1 MIQIDL
7 PTLVKRLN
15 LFSRQAL
22 EMAASEC
29 MSQQAAEITVSHV
42 LIQMLAMPRSDLR
55 VITRQGDIGMEE
67 LRQALTVENY
77 TTARSADSYP
87 AFSPMLVEWLKEG
100 WLLASAEM
108 QHSELRGGVLL
119 LALLHSPLRY
129 IPPAAAQL
137 LTGINRD
144 RLQQDFVQW
153 TQESAESVV
162 PDADCKGA
170 GALTDVAD
178 SLLARYAKNMTEDA
192 RNDRLDP
199 VLCRDHEIDLMIDIL
214 CRRRKNNPV
223 VVGEAGVGK
232 SALIEGLALRIVA
245 GQVPDKL
252 KNTDIMTLDLGA
264 LQAGA
269 SVKGEFEK
277 RFKGLMAE
285 VISSPV
291 PVILFIDEAHTLI
304 GAGNQQG
311 GLDISNLLKP
321 ALARGELK
329 TIAATTWSE
338 YKKYFEKDAALSR
351 RFQLV
356 KVSEPNAAEATIILR
371 GLSAVYEQ
379 SHGVL
384 IDDDALQAAAT
395 LSERYLSGRQL
406 PDKAIDVLDTACARV
421 AINLSSPPKQISAL
435 TTLSHQQE
443 AEIRQLERELRIG
456 LRTNTS
462 RMTEVLVQYDE
473 TLTALDEL
481 EAAWHQQ
488 QTLVQEIIAL
498 RQQLL
503 GMAEDDAA
511 SLPHVD
517 AVEDTPP
524 ESEQDNTGAKLAD
537 EAGSEQPE
545 ETAETVSPVQRL
557 AQLTAEL
564 DALHNDRLLV
574 SPHVDKKQIA
584 AVIAEWTGVPLNRL
598 SQNEMS
604 VITDLPVWLGDT
616 IKGQDLAI
624 ASLHKHLLTAR
635 ADLRRPGRP
644 LGAFLLAGPSGV
656 GKTETVLQLAELL
669 YGGRQYLTTIN
680 MSEFQEKHTVSRL
693 IGSPPG
699 YVGYGEGGV
708 LTEAIR
714 QKPYSVVLLDEVE
727 KAHPDVLN
735 LFYQAFDKGE
745 MADGEGRLI
754 DCKNIVFFLTSNLGY
769 QVIVEHADD
778 PETMQEVL
786 YPVLADFF
794 KPALLARMEVVP
806 YQSLKTR
813 ALGVLPADLNLRDQV
828 GPTFDQV
835 FTSADDNKLVVPQF
849 LTRYGLQS
857 YFVKQRDELV
867 ELTAMDS
874 WVLNLTRSVKY
885 SDADRAEIQRQ
896 LTEQYISDYTATWR
910 AGMDNLNIRNFESI
924 GQLTGALEQVIS
936 GDLPLQRAL
945 TVLRD
950 NTQPG
955 VFSEKLSAKE
965 REEALAEPDYQLLT
979 RLGHEFAPENSTL
992 AVQKDKES
1000 TMQAVYQ
1007 QLTELHRY
1015 LLAIQNAPVP
1025 GKSALKAVQLRLDQ
1039 NSSDPI
1045 FATRQMAK
1053 TLPAPLNR
1061 WVGRLADQAWH
1072 VVMVEAVHYMEVDWR
1087 DSVVKPFN
1095 EQLANNYP
1103 FNPRSAQDASLD
1115 AFERFFKPDGILDTF
1130 YQQNLKLF
1138 IDNDLSLEDGD
1149 NSVIIRED
1157 IIAQLK
1163 TAQKIRDIFFS
1174 KQNGLGTSFAVE
1186 TVSLSGNKRRSV
1198 LNLDGQLVDYSQGR
1212 NYTAHLVWPNNMREG
1227 NESKLTL
1234 VGANGGA
1241 PRSISFSG
1249 PWAQF
1254 RLFGAGQ
1261 LTGVQDGN
1269 FTVRFSV
1276 DGGAMTYRVHI
1287 RCSSNCYRLTTP
1299 LRAQQRCGWPH
1310 LNSKTMSA
1318 GCNNF
1323 LIPPRYSRW
1332 KPGCR

>member
-129 IPPAAAQL
+129 IPPAAARL

-162 PDADCKGA
+162 PDADGKGA
-170 GALTDVAD
+170 GTLTDAAD
-178 SLLARYAKNMTEDA
+178 TLLARYAKNMTADA
-192 RNDRLDP
+192 RNGRLDP
-199 VLCRDHEIDLMIDIL
+199 VLCRNYEIDLMIDIL

-285 VISSPV
+285 VIFSPV

-456 LRTNTS
+456 LRTDTS
-462 RMTEVLVQYDE
+462 RMTEVLEQYDE
-473 TLTALDEL
+473 TLSALDEL
-481 EAAWHQQ
+481 EVAWQQ

-503 GMAEDDAA
+503 GVAEDDVA
-511 SLPHVD
+511 SLPDAD

-524 ESEQDNTGAKLAD
+524 EAEQDSTDAESAD
-537 EAGSEQPE
+537 DAGSVQPE

-564 DALHNDRLLV
+564 DALHNDQLLV

-604 VITDLPVWLGDT
+604 VITDLPVWLGGT

-778 PETMQEVL
+778 PETMQEAL

-806 YQSLKTR
+806 YLPLSKETLATIIAGKLARLDNVLRSRFGADVIIGPEVTDEIMSRVTR
-813 ALGVLPADLNLRDQV
+813 AENGARMLESVIDGDMLPPLSLLLLQKMAANTAIARIRLSAAD
-828 GPTFDQV
+828 GA
-835 FTSADDNKLVVPQF
+835 FTADVEDALPDDAVTPQ
-849 LTRYGLQS
+849 TE
-857 YFVKQRDELV
+857 DE
-867 ELTAMDS
+867 
-874 WVLNLTRSVKY
+874 
-885 SDADRAEIQRQ
+885 
-896 LTEQYISDYTATWR
+896 
-910 AGMDNLNIRNFESI
+910 
-924 GQLTGALEQVIS
+924 
-936 GDLPLQRAL
+936 
-945 TVLRD
+945 TVL
-950 NTQPG
+950 
-955 VFSEKLSAKE
+955 
-965 REEALAEPDYQLLT
+965 
-979 RLGHEFAPENSTL
+979 
-992 AVQKDKES
+992 
-1000 TMQAVYQ
+1000 
-1007 QLTELHRY
+1007 
-1015 LLAIQNAPVP
+1015 
-1025 GKSALKAVQLRLDQ
+1025 
-1039 NSSDPI
+1039 
-1045 FATRQMAK
+1045 
-1053 TLPAPLNR
+1053 
-1061 WVGRLADQAWH
+1061 
-1072 VVMVEAVHYMEVDWR
+1072 
-1087 DSVVKPFN
+1087 
-1095 EQLANNYP
+1095 
-1103 FNPRSAQDASLD
+1103 
-1115 AFERFFKPDGILDTF
+1115 
-1130 YQQNLKLF
+1130 
-1138 IDNDLSLEDGD
+1138 
-1149 NSVIIRED
+1149 
-1157 IIAQLK
+1157 
-1163 TAQKIRDIFFS
+1163 
-1174 KQNGLGTSFAVE
+1174 
-1186 TVSLSGNKRRSV
+1186 
-1198 LNLDGQLVDYSQGR
+1198 
-1212 NYTAHLVWPNNMREG
+1212 
-1227 NESKLTL
+1227 
-1234 VGANGGA
+1234 
-1241 PRSISFSG
+1241 
-1249 PWAQF
+1249 
-1254 RLFGAGQ
+1254 
-1261 LTGVQDGN
+1261 
-1269 FTVRFSV
+1269 
-1276 DGGAMTYRVHI
+1276 
-1287 RCSSNCYRLTTP
+1287 
-1299 LRAQQRCGWPH
+1299 
-1310 LNSKTMSA
+1310 
-1318 GCNNF
+1318 
-1323 LIPPRYSRW
+1323 
-1332 KPGCR
+1332 

>member
-7 PTLVKRLN
+7 ATLVKRLN
-15 LFSRQAL
+15 PFAKQAL
-22 EMAASEC
+22 EAAASEC

-42 LIQMLAMPRSDLR
+42 LIQMLAIPRSDLR
-55 VITRQGDIGMEE
+55 VIAERADIGTDE

-77 TTARSADSYP
+77 ATSRAADSYP
-87 AFSPMLVEWLKEG
+87 SFSPMLVEWLKEA

-108 QHSELRGGVLL
+108 QQAELRGGILL
-119 LALLHSPLRY
+119 LALLHTPLRY
-129 IPPAAAQL
+129 VSPVAARL
-137 LTGINRD
+137 LTAINRD
-144 RLQQDFVQW
+144 QLQQDFAGW
-153 TQESAESVV
+153 TRESAESVV
-162 PDADCKGA
+162 LNADGH
-170 GALTDVAD
+170 VASATADTGD
-178 SLLARYAKNMTEDA
+178 SLLGRYAKNMTDDA
-192 RNDRLDP
+192 RQGRLDP
-199 VLCRDHEIDLMIDIL
+199 VLCRDNEIDLMIDIL

-245 GQVPDKL
+245 DRVPDKL
-252 KNTDIMTLDLGA
+252 RDTEIMTLDLGA

-285 VISSPV
+285 VIQSPK

-304 GAGNQQG
+304 GTGNQQG

-356 KVSEPNAAEATIILR
+356 KVSEPTAAEATIILR

-384 IDDDALQAAAT
+384 IDDEALQAAAT

-435 TTLSHQQE
+435 TTQRHQCE

-456 LRTNTS
+456 LRTDTS
-462 RMTEVLVQYDE
+462 RLTDVLVQYDE
-473 TLTALDEL
+473 TLTELDEL
-481 EAAWHQQ
+481 EVAWHQQ
-488 QTLVQEIIAL
+488 QALVQEIIAL
-498 RQQLL
+498 RKALL
-503 GMAEDDAA
+503 EETVAADERVAETTDDSTVATDKPAA
-511 SLPHVD
+511 GQ
-517 AVEDTPP
+517 P
-524 ESEQDNTGAKLAD
+524 ESEIPPAD
-537 EAGSEQPE
+537 
-545 ETAETVSPVQRL
+545 RL

-564 DALHNDRLLV
+564 DALHNTQRLV

-604 VITDLPVWLGDT
+604 VITDLPQWLGDT

-624 ASLHKHLLTAR
+624 KHLHKHLLTAR

-769 QVIVEHADD
+769 QVIVDHADD
-778 PETMQEVL
+778 PETMQEAL

-806 YQSLKTR
+806 Y
-813 ALGVLPADLNLRDQV
+813 
-828 GPTFDQV
+828 
-835 FTSADDNKLVVPQF
+835 
-849 LTRYGLQS
+849 
-857 YFVKQRDELV
+857 
-867 ELTAMDS
+867 
-874 WVLNLTRSVKY
+874 
-885 SDADRAEIQRQ
+885 
-896 LTEQYISDYTATWR
+896 
-910 AGMDNLNIRNFESI
+910 
-924 GQLTGALEQVIS
+924 
-936 GDLPLQRAL
+936 LPL
-945 TVLRD
+945 
-950 NTQPG
+950 
-955 VFSEKLSAKE
+955 SKE
-965 REEALAEPDYQLLT
+965 
-979 RLGHEFAPENSTL
+979 TL
-992 AVQKDKES
+992 AVIIAGK
-1000 TMQAVYQ
+1000 
-1007 QLTELHRY
+1007 
-1015 LLAIQNAPVP
+1015 LA
-1025 GKSALKAVQLRLDQ
+1025 RLD
-1039 NSSDPI
+1039 NVLR
-1045 FATRQMAK
+1045 TRFGAEVVIEPEVTDEIMQRVTRAENGARMLESVIDGEM
-1053 TLPAPLNR
+1053 LPP
-1061 WVGRLADQAWH
+1061 
-1072 VVMVEAVHYMEVDWR
+1072 
-1087 DSVVKPFN
+1087 
-1095 EQLANNYP
+1095 
-1103 FNPRSAQDASLD
+1103 
-1115 AFERFFKPDGILDTF
+1115 
-1130 YQQNLKLF
+1130 
-1138 IDNDLSLEDGD
+1138 LSLLLLQKMAANVAIARIVLGVADGAFTAVVEDAP
-1149 NSVIIRED
+1149 ED
-1157 IIAQLK
+1157 STDSDALSEPETED
-1163 TAQKIRDIFFS
+1163 TA
-1174 KQNGLGTSFAVE
+1174 
-1186 TVSLSGNKRRSV
+1186 V
-1198 LNLDGQLVDYSQGR
+1198 L
-1212 NYTAHLVWPNNMREG
+1212 
-1227 NESKLTL
+1227 
-1234 VGANGGA
+1234 
-1241 PRSISFSG
+1241 
-1249 PWAQF
+1249 
-1254 RLFGAGQ
+1254 
-1261 LTGVQDGN
+1261 
-1269 FTVRFSV
+1269 
-1276 DGGAMTYRVHI
+1276 
-1287 RCSSNCYRLTTP
+1287 
-1299 LRAQQRCGWPH
+1299 
-1310 LNSKTMSA
+1310 
-1318 GCNNF
+1318 
-1323 LIPPRYSRW
+1323 
-1332 KPGCR
+1332 

>member
-7 PTLVKRLN
+7 ATLVKRLN
-15 LFSRQAL
+15 PFSKQAL

-29 MSQQAAEITVSHV
+29 MSQQASEITVSHV
-42 LIQMLAMPRSDLR
+42 LIQILAIPRSDLR
-55 VITRQGDIGMEE
+55 VIAERADIGTDE

-77 TTARSADSYP
+77 ATSRAADSYP
-87 AFSPMLVEWLKEG
+87 SFSPMLVEWLKEA

-108 QHSELRGGVLL
+108 QQTELRGGILL
-119 LALLHSPLRY
+119 LALLHTPLRY
-129 IPPAAAQL
+129 VPPVAARL
-137 LTGINRD
+137 LTAINRD
-144 RLQQDFVQW
+144 QLQQDFAGW
-153 TQESAESVV
+153 TRESAESVV
-162 PDADCKGA
+162 LNADGH
-170 GALTDVAD
+170 VASATADTGD
-178 SLLARYAKNMTEDA
+178 SLLGRYAKNMTDDA
-192 RNDRLDP
+192 RQGRLDP
-199 VLCRDHEIDLMIDIL
+199 VLCRDNEIDLMIDIL

-232 SALIEGLALRIVA
+232 SALIEGLALRIVDDR
-245 GQVPDKL
+245 VPDKL
-252 KNTDIMTLDLGA
+252 RDTEIMTLDLGA

-285 VISSPV
+285 VIQSPK

-356 KVSEPNAAEATIILR
+356 KVSEPTAAEATIILR

-384 IDDDALQAAAT
+384 IDDEALQAAAT

-435 TTLSHQQE
+435 TTQRHQCE

-456 LRTNTS
+456 LRTDTS
-462 RMTEVLVQYDE
+462 RLTDVLVQYDE
-473 TLTALDEL
+473 TLTELDEL
-481 EAAWHQQ
+481 ETAWRQQ
-488 QTLVQEIIAL
+488 QTLVQEIISLRKAL
-498 RQQLL
+498 LEETV
-503 GMAEDDAA
+503 A
-511 SLPHVD
+511 
-517 AVEDTPP
+517 
-524 ESEQDNTGAKLAD
+524 AD
-537 EAGSEQPE
+537 ERVAETTDDSTVATDEPAAGQPE
-545 ETAETVSPVQRL
+545 PEIPPAERL

-564 DALHNDRLLV
+564 DALHNTQRLV

-604 VITDLPVWLGDT
+604 VITDLPQWLGDT

-624 ASLHKHLLTAR
+624 KHLHKHLLTAR

-769 QVIVEHADD
+769 QVIVDHADD
-778 PETMQEVL
+778 PETMQEAL

-806 YQSLKTR
+806 Y
-813 ALGVLPADLNLRDQV
+813 
-828 GPTFDQV
+828 
-835 FTSADDNKLVVPQF
+835 
-849 LTRYGLQS
+849 
-857 YFVKQRDELV
+857 
-867 ELTAMDS
+867 
-874 WVLNLTRSVKY
+874 
-885 SDADRAEIQRQ
+885 
-896 LTEQYISDYTATWR
+896 
-910 AGMDNLNIRNFESI
+910 
-924 GQLTGALEQVIS
+924 
-936 GDLPLQRAL
+936 LPL
-945 TVLRD
+945 
-950 NTQPG
+950 
-955 VFSEKLSAKE
+955 SKE
-965 REEALAEPDYQLLT
+965 
-979 RLGHEFAPENSTL
+979 TL
-992 AVQKDKES
+992 AVIIAGK
-1000 TMQAVYQ
+1000 
-1007 QLTELHRY
+1007 
-1015 LLAIQNAPVP
+1015 LA
-1025 GKSALKAVQLRLDQ
+1025 RLDNVLRTRFGAEIVIEPEVTDEIMQ
-1039 NSSDPI
+1039 RVTRAENGARMLESVIDGEMLPPLSLLLLQKMAANVAIARIVLGVADGAFIAVVEDAPEDSADSDALSEPE
-1045 FATRQMAK
+1045 T
-1053 TLPAPLNR
+1053 
-1061 WVGRLADQAWH
+1061 
-1072 VVMVEAVHYMEVDWR
+1072 
-1087 DSVVKPFN
+1087 
-1095 EQLANNYP
+1095 
-1103 FNPRSAQDASLD
+1103 QDA
-1115 AFERFFKPDGILDTF
+1115 
-1130 YQQNLKLF
+1130 
-1138 IDNDLSLEDGD
+1138 
-1149 NSVIIRED
+1149 
-1157 IIAQLK
+1157 
-1163 TAQKIRDIFFS
+1163 
-1174 KQNGLGTSFAVE
+1174 
-1186 TVSLSGNKRRSV
+1186 TVL
-1198 LNLDGQLVDYSQGR
+1198 
-1212 NYTAHLVWPNNMREG
+1212 
-1227 NESKLTL
+1227 
-1234 VGANGGA
+1234 
-1241 PRSISFSG
+1241 
-1249 PWAQF
+1249 
-1254 RLFGAGQ
+1254 
-1261 LTGVQDGN
+1261 
-1269 FTVRFSV
+1269 
-1276 DGGAMTYRVHI
+1276 
-1287 RCSSNCYRLTTP
+1287 
-1299 LRAQQRCGWPH
+1299 
-1310 LNSKTMSA
+1310 
-1318 GCNNF
+1318 
-1323 LIPPRYSRW
+1323 
-1332 KPGCR
+1332 

>member
-100 WLLASAEM
+100 W
-108 QHSELRGGVLL
+108 L

-524 ESEQDNTGAKLAD
+524 ESEQDNTGAEPAD

-557 AQLTAEL
+557 AHLTAEL

-604 VITDLPVWLGDT
+604 VITDLPKWLGDT

-806 YQSLKTR
+806 Y
-813 ALGVLPADLNLRDQV
+813 
-828 GPTFDQV
+828 
-835 FTSADDNKLVVPQF
+835 
-849 LTRYGLQS
+849 
-857 YFVKQRDELV
+857 
-867 ELTAMDS
+867 
-874 WVLNLTRSVKY
+874 
-885 SDADRAEIQRQ
+885 
-896 LTEQYISDYTATWR
+896 
-910 AGMDNLNIRNFESI
+910 
-924 GQLTGALEQVIS
+924 
-936 GDLPLQRAL
+936 LPLSKETLATIIAGKLARLDNVLRSRFGAEVIIEPEVTDEIMSRVTHAENGARMLESVIDGNMLPPLSLLLLQKMAANTAVARIRLSAVDGAFTADVEDAQNDESVTKDE
-945 TVLRD
+945 TVL
-950 NTQPG
+950 
-955 VFSEKLSAKE
+955 
-965 REEALAEPDYQLLT
+965 
-979 RLGHEFAPENSTL
+979 
-992 AVQKDKES
+992 
-1000 TMQAVYQ
+1000 
-1007 QLTELHRY
+1007 
-1015 LLAIQNAPVP
+1015 
-1025 GKSALKAVQLRLDQ
+1025 
-1039 NSSDPI
+1039 
-1045 FATRQMAK
+1045 
-1053 TLPAPLNR
+1053 
-1061 WVGRLADQAWH
+1061 
-1072 VVMVEAVHYMEVDWR
+1072 
-1087 DSVVKPFN
+1087 
-1095 EQLANNYP
+1095 
-1103 FNPRSAQDASLD
+1103 
-1115 AFERFFKPDGILDTF
+1115 
-1130 YQQNLKLF
+1130 
-1138 IDNDLSLEDGD
+1138 
-1149 NSVIIRED
+1149 
-1157 IIAQLK
+1157 
-1163 TAQKIRDIFFS
+1163 
-1174 KQNGLGTSFAVE
+1174 
-1186 TVSLSGNKRRSV
+1186 
-1198 LNLDGQLVDYSQGR
+1198 
-1212 NYTAHLVWPNNMREG
+1212 
-1227 NESKLTL
+1227 
-1234 VGANGGA
+1234 
-1241 PRSISFSG
+1241 
-1249 PWAQF
+1249 
-1254 RLFGAGQ
+1254 
-1261 LTGVQDGN
+1261 
-1269 FTVRFSV
+1269 
-1276 DGGAMTYRVHI
+1276 
-1287 RCSSNCYRLTTP
+1287 
-1299 LRAQQRCGWPH
+1299 
-1310 LNSKTMSA
+1310 
-1318 GCNNF
+1318 
-1323 LIPPRYSRW
+1323 
-1332 KPGCR
+1332 

>member
-129 IPPAAAQL
+129 IPPAAARL

-162 PDADCKGA
+162 PDADGKVA
-170 GALTDVAD
+170 GTLTDAAD
-178 SLLARYAKNMTEDA
+178 TLLARYAKNMTADA
-192 RNDRLDP
+192 RNGRLDP

-488 QTLVQEIIAL
+488 QALVREIIAL

-503 GMAEDDAA
+503 GVAEDDAA
-511 SLPHVD
+511 SLPD
-517 AVEDTPP
+517 ADAAEDTPP
-524 ESEQDNTGAKLAD
+524 ESEQDNTGAIPAD
-537 EAGSEQPE
+537 EAGSVQPE

-604 VITDLPVWLGDT
+604 VITDLTKWLGDT

-635 ADLRRPGRP
+635 ADLRLPGRP

-727 KAHPDVLN
+727 KAHPDVFNIL
-735 LFYQAFDKGE
+735 LQVLD
-745 MADGEGRLI
+745 DGHITDAQGRKVDFKQTCI
-754 DCKNIVFFLTSNLGY
+754 IMTSNAGAQNIVAPKRLGFLSTEDERKDYEYMKG
-769 QVIVEHADD
+769 QVME
-778 PETMQEVL
+778 EVKRM
-786 YPVLADFF
+786 F
-794 KPALLARMEVVP
+794 KPEFLNRIDEIIVFHQLTKADMKKILQILLKDLERRCKEQMDIE
-806 YQSLKTR
+806 LK
-813 ALGVLPADLNLRDQV
+813 VRD
-828 GPTFDQV
+828 T
-835 FTSADDNKLVVPQF
+835 
-849 LTRYGLQS
+849 
-857 YFVKQRDELV
+857 VKEYLV
-867 ELTAMDS
+867 ENSFDS
-874 WVLNLTRSVKY
+874 KYGARPLKRAIQSKIEDPLAEAILNGEVKKG
-885 SDADRAEIQRQ
+885 DTVA
-896 LTEQYISDYTATWR
+896 
-910 AGMDNLNIRNFESI
+910 AGMNKKEITFKV
-924 GQLTGALEQVIS
+924 LE
-936 GDLPLQRAL
+936 
-945 TVLRD
+945 
-950 NTQPG
+950 
-955 VFSEKLSAKE
+955 KK
-965 REEALAEPDYQLLT
+965 
-979 RLGHEFAPENSTL
+979 
-992 AVQKDKES
+992 
-1000 TMQAVYQ
+1000 
-1007 QLTELHRY
+1007 
-1015 LLAIQNAPVP
+1015 
-1025 GKSALKAVQLRLDQ
+1025 
-1039 NSSDPI
+1039 
-1045 FATRQMAK
+1045 
-1053 TLPAPLNR
+1053 
-1061 WVGRLADQAWH
+1061 
-1072 VVMVEAVHYMEVDWR
+1072 
-1087 DSVVKPFN
+1087 
-1095 EQLANNYP
+1095 
-1103 FNPRSAQDASLD
+1103 
-1115 AFERFFKPDGILDTF
+1115 
-1130 YQQNLKLF
+1130 
-1138 IDNDLSLEDGD
+1138 
-1149 NSVIIRED
+1149 
-1157 IIAQLK
+1157 
-1163 TAQKIRDIFFS
+1163 
-1174 KQNGLGTSFAVE
+1174 
-1186 TVSLSGNKRRSV
+1186 
-1198 LNLDGQLVDYSQGR
+1198 
-1212 NYTAHLVWPNNMREG
+1212 
-1227 NESKLTL
+1227 
-1234 VGANGGA
+1234 
-1241 PRSISFSG
+1241 
-1249 PWAQF
+1249 
-1254 RLFGAGQ
+1254 
-1261 LTGVQDGN
+1261 
-1269 FTVRFSV
+1269 
-1276 DGGAMTYRVHI
+1276 
-1287 RCSSNCYRLTTP
+1287 
-1299 LRAQQRCGWPH
+1299 
-1310 LNSKTMSA
+1310 
-1318 GCNNF
+1318 
-1323 LIPPRYSRW
+1323 
-1332 KPGCR
+1332 